1 MYTTIPWC
9 CDLYTQQYHDDVT
22 YTHNNTMMTWPMH
35 TTIPWW
41 RDLCTQQYHDVVTYA
56 HNNTMMTWPMHC
68 PMYTTIPWCCDL
80 YTQQYHDVV
89 TYTHNNTMMLW
100 PMHTTI
106 PWCCDLCTQQYHD
119 DVTYA
124 HNNTMMLWRGWSVWN
139 PVCRALEWP
148 LAPLP
153 WSKSTM
159 TKGAV
164 TLRRKVKGVWVP
176 LDSIRL
182 RVLSDSFR
190 ICIKD
195 NTSINCWYNT
205 LELQCAFLYHA
216 K

>member
-1 MYTTIPWC
+1 MWFHHLSRRKWAVVQAVDPSAFAADGTGRNGNST
-9 CDLYTQQYHDDVT
+9 V
-22 YTHNNTMMTWPMH
+22 
-35 TTIPWW
+35 
-41 RDLCTQQYHDVVTYA
+41 LCTQQYHDVVTYA
-56 HNNTMMTWPMHC
+56 LS
-68 PMYTTIPWCCDL
+68 YDTTL
-80 YTQQYHDVV
+80 
-89 TYTHNNTMMLW
+89 
-100 PMHTTI
+100 
-106 PWCCDLCTQQYHD
+106 PWCCDLCTVLCTQHYHD
-119 DVTYA
+119 VVSYALSYA

-148 LAPLP
+148 FSPLP

-195 NTSINCWYNT
+195 NTSINSWYNT
-205 LELQCAFLYHA
+205 LKLHCAFL
-216 K
+216 